1 MQVALT
7 IRLSEMSQDPSL
19 HPPHRITKWL
29 MLRSFIKDTVLT
41 CTIRMDTMYMD
52 MIHMTAGMCI
62 ITTIT
67 TMTMQIGWKRVKNL
81 IGQKESIFHV
91 GDKSLRML

>member
-1 MQVALT
+1 MRVALT
-7 IRLSEMSQDPSL
+7 IRLSEMIQDLSL

-29 MLRSFIKDTVLT
+29 MLHSFTKDTVLM
-41 CTIRMDTMYMD
+41 CTIHLDTMYMD

-67 TMTMQIGWKRVKNL
+67 TITMQIGRRSVKNP

-91 GDKSLRML
+91 GDK